1 MPVFHAY
8 DIRGLSPE
16 EIDSTFAR
24 RLARALV
31 KNYSPR
37 RVLVGRDMRRT
48 SIEIEAALVAELTER
63 GVGVVHIGLCSTPM
77 FNVSV
82 GLSMG
87 NVDLGVMVTA
97 SHNPG
102 IYNGFKIVRGDAS
115 PIGQG
120 AGMEDLQESFERD
133 ARLSETSQKGTV
145 TDDPAALS
153 RYVDHIIKLA
163 ALPSNMPKMKI
174 AIDAGNGM
182 AGAILPELL
191 SRLPWI
197 ETVKLFFEP
206 DGNFPNHEANPLK
219 RETLA
224 DLSAAVREHGC
235 DFGVAFDGDADRIGF
250 IDDRGV
256 PVAGDI
262 VTALLAKEIIRI
274 FPGGLVLYDVR
285 SSWSVPEEIS
295 AAGGRAKMCR
305 VGHAYIKRQMRDLGA
320 VFAGEISM
328 HYYFHTLWFVESGDL
343 VLLYLLRLLARE
355 GDSLSNL
362 WQKIAEYD
370 HSEEINFKVD
380 DAAAVI
386 ARLREIYSPEA
397 SALIEIDGIR
407 REFRDSERPKRDWWF
422 SIRASN
428 TEPLVRL
435 NVETRSPEETK
446 KRVEELT
453 NVILSRGEGSSI

>member
-1 MPVFHAY
+1 MSVFHAY

-16 EIDSTFAR
+16 EIDAAFAR

-48 SIEIEAALVAELTER
+48 SVELEAALVEELKDH
-63 GVGVVHIGLCSTPM
+63 GVSVVRIGLCSTPM

-102 IYNGFKIVRGDAS
+102 SYNGFKIVRGDAS

-120 AGMEDLQESFERD
+120 AGMEDLREAFERD
-133 ARLSETSQKGTV
+133 AKLSETSQKGTV

-153 RYVDHIIKLA
+153 RYVDHILKLA
-163 ALPSNMPKMKI
+163 ALPIDMPKMKI

-182 AGAILPELL
+182 AGAVLPELL

-197 ETVKLFFEP
+197 ETVKLYFEP

-219 RETLA
+219 RDTLT

-250 IDDRGV
+250 VDDRGA
-256 PVAGDI
+256 PVSGDI
-262 VTALLAKEIIRI
+262 GTALLAKEMLRI
-274 FPGGLVLYDVR
+274 FPGGLILFDVR
-285 SSWSVPEEIS
+285 SSWSVPDAIN
-295 AAGGRAKMCR
+295 AAGGRAKMSR

-343 VLLYLLRLLARE
+343 TLLYLLRLLARE
-355 GDSLSNL
+355 GERLSDV
-362 WQKIAEYD
+362 WQKVAEYN
-370 HSEEINFKVD
+370 HSGEINFEVK
-380 DAAAVI
+380 DAAEVI
-386 ARLREIYSPEA
+386 ARLKEIYSPGA
-397 SALIEIDGIR
+397 SAIIDIDGIR
-407 REFRDSERPKRDWWF
+407 LEFRDPERPKHDWWF
-422 SIRASN
+422 SVRASN

-446 KRVEELT
+446 KKVEELSKIIT
-453 NVILSRGEGSSI
+453 E